1 LPIDTAPD
9 RAAATTRSGYMPAL
23 DGLRAISI
31 SLVVI
36 SHWGHGLD
44 RIFPGLFGVVIFFVI
59 SGFLITRQL
68 AQELAH
74 SGTLNLRAFYRRRF
88 FRLAPAL
95 LLYLTIFLPVLL
107 ALGAI
112 MTPIQ
117 IAAGVFYFANYY
129 HLFIGYWPLSP
140 MPILWS
146 LSVEEHFYLLFPLCL
161 LGFSRNVKTILPWL
175 CVALIGVF
183 LWRVK
188 LYSGCSTDPAW
199 WACGW
204 PGIIRVYG
212 TDAIFDC
219 ILYGCITA
227 LALHYFPARVR
238 SLFINRA
245 AFSVALLGVF
255 ASLVIR
261 NPAFRETALQRPIR
275 MRRHPDPEYSVQP
288 ANPFASGTFMATAG
302 FARPA
307 VLFALSFPL
316 RRSRDDRRLARQR
329 QHIKRSN
336 RLRCLPVNIGQP
348 GGGFVFPRR
357 TAHGADR
364 PAICVKLR

>member
-1 LPIDTAPD
+1 LLLPIDTAPD

-95 LLYLTIFLPVLL
+95 LLYLTIFIPVLL
-107 ALGAI
+107 GLGAI

-261 NPAFRETALQRPIR
+261 NPAFRETLR
-275 MRRHPDPEYSVQP
+275 YSVQ
-288 ANPFASGTFMATAG
+288 SGCAAILILNI
-302 FARPA
+302 
-307 VLFALSFPL
+307 LFSPQTRLRAALSWPPL
-316 RRSRDDRRLARQR
+316 VLLGRLSYSLYLFHYGVLVTIEGLRGNANISNGPTDFVAYLLISASLAAASYFLVERPMVQIGRRFA
-329 QHIKRSN
+329 
-336 RLRCLPVNIGQP
+336 
-348 GGGFVFPRR
+348 
-357 TAHGADR
+357 
-364 PAICVKLR
+364 